1 MNVNLNGKKILEER
15 MLIILMLI
23 TPFIDLLNGFFE
35 FVLKVN
41 LSPGAIIRSFILIII
56 IYFYVKQEKLNF
68 IRFTF
73 IVSIFILQMLI
84 ISFSNCFNILS
95 EVSFISKI
103 YYNLFLIFLTGS
115 FLSKENIDYDIYFDC
130 FSKVCIIVTLSLIT
144 TRFLGIGVSS
154 YGDAGGY
161 KGLYMG
167 TNDLTA
173 VLVMTLPFMLYKI
186 FTGGKGI
193 IYIIVALLGALNL
206 IMIGTKTAIIFLV
219 IISTFFFYNIFLKR
233 MSLKSFTLLI
243 VFFIAFWFIFDK
255 YLFNMFKN
263 TILQRQMY
271 FISQNDL
278 VSYLLS
284 ERNITLIKSIEF
296 WSSSLVNIILGV
308 GFNNGA
314 NFIGTFSQGHGMIEM
329 DLIDILYFYGLILF
343 FIVVVPLVKVF
354 IKGFKVLI
362 TKKELK
368 LKLIAFIYIV
378 AFIMS
383 FLGGH
388 VLLSPLAGV
397 YFAIIYGMLKNVR

>member
-154 YGDAGGY
+154 YGAAGGY

-219 IISTFFFYNIFLKR
+219 IISTFFFYNTFLKR

-343 FIVVVPLVKVF
+343 FIVAVPLVKVF